1 MRPSKSNF
9 ASAAALA
16 LALACPAIQAFGQDS
31 HFFVGAAVGS
41 SNKRDGC
48 DGLPGGVSCDHKDAG
63 WKLFG
68 GYQFNKYLGAELG
81 YTDLGKVKAS
91 GGGLSAKAKI
101 DGFELTGV
109 GTLPLADKFSAYAK
123 LGFIRSDVDTSAKFA
138 GVKVSE
144 KDHSTDLTFGL
155 GLRYDFTSSVGAR
168 LEWQHYDNV
177 GNSSTGKSDVN
188 LLSVGVLFK
197 F

>member
-1 MRPSKSNF
+1 MKSSTSKL
-9 ASAAALA
+9 ASAAILS
-16 LALACPAIQAFGQDS
+16 LALACPGIPAFAQDS
-31 HFFVGAAVGS
+31 HFFAGAAVGA
-41 SNKRDGC
+41 SNKKDGC
-48 DGLPGGVSCDHKDAG
+48 DDLPGGISCDHKDTG

-91 GGGLSAKAKI
+91 GGGLSARAKI

-109 GTLPLADKFSAYAK
+109 GTIPLVDKLSAYGK

-155 GLRYDFTSSVGAR
+155 GLRYDFTNMVGAR